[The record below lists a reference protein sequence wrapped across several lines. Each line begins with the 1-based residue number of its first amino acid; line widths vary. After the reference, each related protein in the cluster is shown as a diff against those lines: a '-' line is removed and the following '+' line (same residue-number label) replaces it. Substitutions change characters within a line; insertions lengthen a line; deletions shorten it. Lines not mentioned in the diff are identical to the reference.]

1 MSLLNFLKILKA
13 RIILSFK
20 IFKVFVSSPLIQSRV
35 FHLKDS
41 FDHLSLMVTRVLY
54 SIEN

>member
-20 IFKVFVSSPLIQSRV
+20 IFKVFVSCPLIQSRV